1 MKVILVLA
9 LAIVTSILPSV
20 YTASGDF
27 YLIQNAYGIPGDLC
41 FEDPDDLCGLT
52 SGDPAL
58 VFSGVLG
65 PMESQLAGYGLV
77 ILWGGILAIV
87 WFKTENI
94 MLLSITGLMVAATIT
109 GINENARGIG
119 LLLVA
124 VSIGILLF
132 QMLRQRISLFS

>member
-1 MKVILVLA
+1 MSPIWLLVL
-9 LAIVTSILPSV
+9 P
-20 YTASGDF
+20 F
-27 YLIQNAYGIPGDLC
+27 FIQNVYAAPGSLC
-41 FEDPDDLCGLT
+41 FEDPDDLCGLA

-58 VFSGVLG
+58 VFSGVLE
-65 PMESQLAGYGLV
+65 PLESQLAGYGLV
-77 ILWGGILAIV
+77 IVWGGILSFV

-94 MLLSITGLMVAATIT
+94 MTVAIVGLFVAATIT

-132 QMLRQRISLFS
+132 QMIRQRISIFS

>member
-9 LAIVTSILPSV
+9 FVITITTLFPYV
-20 YTASGDF
+20 YA
-27 YLIQNAYGIPGDLC
+27 APGDLC
-41 FEDPDDLCGLT
+41 FENPDDLCGLT
-52 SGDPAL
+52 SGDPAQ

-65 PMESQLAGYGLV
+65 PLESQLAGYGLV
-77 ILWGGILAIV
+77 VVWGGILAIV

-94 MLLSITGLMVAATIT
+94 MLLSIIGLLVAATIT
-109 GINENARGIG
+109 GINEDARGIG

-132 QMLRQRISLFS
+132 QMIRQRISLFS